1 MNMVGEVK
9 PICVAEVL
17 SKRTELYT
25 QNTYYSFAVI
35 AESPRNSSLPSGLY
49 AVRLLEFRTSKTG
62 FEYPY
67 CTLIK
72 RLPEDLLEFVLALS
86 ETSSSTTKA
95 VLDIL
100 ERHKLFDKKEL
111 RRAKNLLNILF
122 LHDSKELL
130 YPELELKEDS
140 ALKELGIDIKK
151 VRRIK
156 NAILR
161 AKQER

>member
-1 MNMVGEVK
+1 M
-9 PICVAEVL
+9 ICVAEVL
-17 SKRTELYT
+17 VKRTELYT
-25 QNTYYSFAVI
+25 QDAHYPFAVI
-35 AESPRNSSLPSGLY
+35 SESPRNSSLPSGLY

-62 FEYPY
+62 FQYPY
-67 CTLIK
+67 CTMIK
-72 RLPEDLLEFVLALS
+72 RLPKDLLEFVLALS
-86 ETSSSTTKA
+86 ETSSSTTKT
-95 VLDIL
+95 VLEIL
-100 ERHKLFDKKEL
+100 QRYGLFDEIK
-111 RRAKNLLNILF
+111 RAKNLLNILF
-122 LHDSKELL
+122 LHDNKELL